1 MKSKK
6 YINKKGFTLIEVMVS
21 VSLFAVIIISVAGIF
36 KLSIT
41 AQRNA
46 ISSQNVQESLKYFLE
61 VTAKEIRMAQANN
74 GVCQGIAHDSIFSVT
89 SGDLGDVLNFK
100 NYYGQCVS
108 YSLQNDNSVYRFQI
122 TRSNGDGTSLS
133 GFISPLKI
141 KINSLHFILNTVA
154 SSSQPMITINLNA
167 NSVNGNANESTMTLQ
182 TSITSRYY
190 K

>member
-1 MKSKK
+1 MISKK
-6 YINKKGFTLIEVMVS
+6 YLTKTGFTLIEVMVS

-36 KLSIT
+36 KLSID

-74 GVCQGIAHDSIFSVT
+74 SVCAGVPPDSIFSVT
-89 SGDLGDVLNFK
+89 TTDLGDVLNFK

-108 YSLQNDNSVYRFQI
+108 YSLQNDNGISRFQI
-122 TRSNGDGTSLS
+122 TRSSGGTSLS
-133 GFISPLKI
+133 GFISPAKI
-141 KINSLHFILNTVA
+141 KINSLHFVLKNLA

-167 NSVNGNANESTMTLQ
+167 NANTGNANESSMTLQ